1 MSDDPYARA
10 TARAASL
17 QPAALRHVCPPPR
30 SGSTARG
37 AERELTRERQQEI
50 LSGEEF
56 ATTHLE
62 RDITRET
69 PESAM
74 NHLQRRATRSVGRA
88 AGTVHHPTRVCGW
101 GSGVG
106 EPFTSGAASSHA
118 GSPHCECASRERRV
132 LLHAAVR
139 LSKFIH

>member
-1 MSDDPYARA
+1 MSEDPYARA
-10 TARAASL
+10 TARAAPFK
-17 QPAALRHVCPPPR
+17 PAALRHVCQPPR
-30 SGSTARG
+30 SGPTARG
-37 AERELTRERQQEI
+37 AERELTWERQQQI

-69 PESAM
+69 PESAL

-106 EPFTSGAASSHA
+106 EPFTSGAVPNPA
-118 GSPHCECASRERRV
+118 GVPS
-132 LLHAAVR
+132 L
-139 LSKFIH
+139 